1 MCFGRVL
8 NEDKTLDSYEI
19 TNGTTV
25 FVIKKTNLINPK
37 EKTMESEPKEEP
49 KEMKLKINQ
58 SDIQHMVIALKTALM
73 DSKFRQMLDN
83 LSEAEHR
90 ENLMAV
96 TPGLR
101 EDPTTL
107 GLFNR
112 SFLLFLY

>member
-8 NEDKTLDSYEI
+8 NEDKSLDFYEI

-25 FVIKKTNLINPK
+25 SVINKTNLINPK
-37 EKTMESEPKEEP
+37 EKTIKLETESKES
-49 KEMKLKINQ
+49 KQKINQ

-73 DSKFRQMLDN
+73 DSSFRQMLDK
-83 LSEAEHR
+83 LSEPEFR
-90 ENLMAV
+90 ENLIAV

-107 GLFNR
+107 GQF
-112 SFLLFLY
+112 